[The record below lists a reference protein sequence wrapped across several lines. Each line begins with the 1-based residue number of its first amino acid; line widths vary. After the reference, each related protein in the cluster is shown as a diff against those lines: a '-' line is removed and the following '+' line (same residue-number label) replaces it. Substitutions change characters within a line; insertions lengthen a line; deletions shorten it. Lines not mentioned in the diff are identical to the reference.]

1 MQGFYHSAGR
11 ALVIVGRCGLLLPPI
26 PYHSLQRC
34 VLTRLT
40 SAIPH
45 PWGGGWCHASV
56 QDGGEAVSAVPGTY
70 SARFRWALLALLPRT
85 PEVARAALS
94 SDGLPQVLLMAAHP
108 AITAGVADKLSTWR
122 AAVARLGETTGQLL
136 KGECAR

>member
-1 MQGFYHSAGR
+1 MLVEHSSSLGAV
-11 ALVIVGRCGLLLPPI
+11 ASCFPLSPI
-26 PYHSLQRC
+26 TPYKEC

-85 PEVARAALS
+85 PEVARAALG